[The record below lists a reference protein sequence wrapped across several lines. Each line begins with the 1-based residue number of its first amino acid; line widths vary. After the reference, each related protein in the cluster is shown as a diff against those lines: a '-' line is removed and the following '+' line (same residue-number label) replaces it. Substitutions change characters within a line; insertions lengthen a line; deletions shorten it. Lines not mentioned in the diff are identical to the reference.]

1 MQADREAEQ
10 EEIAEEQREEEERE
24 MRKERLAN
32 IQSRI
37 ARRDVDDDDPS
48 KAAHTQLPRSLAV
61 KLKIDMAKLFERPPK
76 TNEQMYDVTV
86 AQQWERDSARKE
98 RLARSRAHAMSK
110 VGTY

>member
-1 MQADREAEQ
+1 MHNPVMIETH
-10 EEIAEEQREEEERE
+10 EI
-24 MRKERLAN
+24 
-32 IQSRI
+32 
-37 ARRDVDDDDPS
+37 
-48 KAAHTQLPRSLAV
+48 KAAQETWGKAVVAVGAASTWEEARSLAV
-61 KLKIDMAKLFERPPK
+61 KLKIDMAKLFEHPPK